1 MSPNPLQAASPGNC
15 QDPQCPLR
23 LSCSG
28 LLSCLDKSNSAG
40 GVAHMAVLIPL
51 LMASAID
58 FKYLVMTPDVP
69 ALSESNTQ
77 CLVMAVWTSLYGKE
91 PYALD
96 RSNHRTARSPLFS
109 LTSWMS
115 CVTLLHQRVNV
126 VVAGEEST

>member
-1 MSPNPLQAASPGNC
+1 
-15 QDPQCPLR
+15 
-23 LSCSG
+23 
-28 LLSCLDKSNSAG
+28 
-40 GVAHMAVLIPL
+40 
-51 LMASAID
+51 
-58 FKYLVMTPDVP
+58 MTPDVP
-69 ALSESNTQ
+69 ALSESNTW

-126 VVAGEEST
+126 VVTGEESSVPPHDYAEEDLSFHIQQGDHSELVDLL